1 MGLETD
7 FRGGIISGAANVIW
21 LIFFGIP
28 LAVEAFAI
36 GISLCASIIGIP
48 WGIQCFKIAKF
59 SLVPFGSSLRRRHI
73 L

>member
-7 FRGGIISGAANVIW
+7 FRGGMISGVANLIW

-28 LAVEAFAI
+28 LCVEAFAI
-36 GISLCASIIGIP
+36 GAALCASIIGIP

-59 SLVPFGSSLRRRHI
+59 SLMPFGSRIRREHFF
-73 L
+73 